1 MYDEEFEQALKDS
14 DNDLDFA
21 EFEENQR
28 FQLPKGKHW
37 KDIRETTVNVGMA
50 IQDAMREIEKAN
62 PDKPKLH
69 ISIICPVGQRMQ
81 SFWNGYIEV
90 NLVKKKQ

>member
-1 MYDEEFEQALKDS
+1 M
-14 DNDLDFA
+14 
-21 EFEENQR
+21 
-28 FQLPKGKHW
+28 PKGKHW

-69 ISIICPVGQRMQ
+69 ISIICPLGQRMQ

-90 NLVKKKQ
+90 NLVKKKTIKLSLFVIMQWDLTNA